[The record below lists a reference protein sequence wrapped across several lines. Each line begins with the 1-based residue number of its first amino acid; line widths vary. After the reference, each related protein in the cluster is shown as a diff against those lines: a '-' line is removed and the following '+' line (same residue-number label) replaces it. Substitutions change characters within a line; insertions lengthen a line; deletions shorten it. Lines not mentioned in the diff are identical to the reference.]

1 MEKLDAT
8 HSAGE
13 NVKCYSPSGKQFGSS
28 SKKSDKELP
37 YNSAIPLLGIFPR
50 EFKTYSTQMFV
61 ANY

>member
-1 MEKLDAT
+1 MEKPDAT

-37 YNSAIPLLGIFPR
+37 YNSAIPLHSR
-50 EFKTYSTQMFV
+50 EFKTYSTQMSV
-61 ANY
+61 VNY